1 MKLTVKAVNFEIA
14 QKLEKYLEKK
24 TQKYNKSLP
33 ENAEMEFRLTVVKP
47 ETNLNKET
55 QLRILGVGSEL
66 FAQKTCDTFEQGID
80 EVLEAVNRQ
89 IEKMKDR

>member
-14 QKLEKYLEKK
+14 QKLEKYLDKK

-33 ENAEMEFRLTVVKP
+33 ENAEMQFRLTVVKP

>member
-89 IEKMKDR
+89 IEKLKDR